1 MKIID
6 STDAKIE
13 RIGDRLGVY
22 LPIEYEGLEESPARF
37 EAASEDGKLV
47 FIIRPD
53 IEGPVRDTIGELW
66 RDLRLLF
73 SDLAD
78 IGGQPPWQDMDIV
91 WGVEVAPEE
100 KAYGGKV
107 PIAASE
113 VLEHRRIYHSRPLEW
128 DRIDIRKSIF
138 DTLTK
143 LCEIASKHL
152 GFKSEL
158 FSEAFGDAVANKFCH
173 VTCTYGT
180 LDIVCEIFSEE
191 FNNVYPDRFWSLT
204 SEQSREAVAACYRK
218 IRHLEDN
225 PEEFEKER
233 ARIQGK
239 WGFPLQSG

>member
-13 RIGDRLGVY
+13 RIGDRVGIY
-22 LPIEYEGLEESPARF
+22 LPVEYEGLEGFPIRF
-37 EAASEDGKLV
+37 DGALEDGKLV
-47 FIIRPD
+47 FLLRPD
-53 IEGPVRDTIGELW
+53 LEDPVKDTVNELW

-78 IGGQPPWQDMDIV
+78 IGPAPPWQDMDIV
-91 WGVEVAPEE
+91 WELQEVPGENARN
-100 KAYGGKV
+100 GKV

-138 DTLTK
+138 DTMTK
-143 LCEIASKHL
+143 LCEIASQHL

-158 FSEAFGDAVANKFCH
+158 FSEAFGDAVANKFCQ

-180 LDIVCEIFSEE
+180 LDVVCEIFSEE
-191 FNNVYPDRFWSLT
+191 FNNVYPDRFWSLI
-204 SEQSREAVAACYRK
+204 SERSREAVAACYRK
-218 IRHLEDN
+218 IRHLEDY

-233 ARIQGK
+233 ARVQRK
-239 WGFPLQSG
+239 WGFPLQNQ

>member
-13 RIGDRLGVY
+13 RAGDRAGIF
-22 LPIEYEGLEESPARF
+22 LPVEYEGLTGLPVRF
-37 EAASEDGKLV
+37 EGALDGGKLV
-47 FIIRPD
+47 FVIRPD
-53 IEGPVRDTIGELW
+53 LDAPVTETVNELW

-78 IGGQPPWQDMDIV
+78 IGPAPPWQDMEIV
-91 WGVEVAPEE
+91 WEVEEAPEE

-107 PIAASE
+107 PISASE

-138 DTLTK
+138 DTMTK
-143 LCEIASKHL
+143 LCELSARRL

-158 FSEAFGDAVANKFCH
+158 FSTAFGDAAANKFSQ
-173 VTCTYGT
+173 VACTYGT
-180 LDIVCEIFSEE
+180 LDVLCEIFSEE
-191 FNNVYPDRFWSLT
+191 FMNVYPDRFWSLT
-204 SEQSREAVAACYRK
+204 SDRSREAVAACYRK
-218 IRHLEDN
+218 IKYLEDH

-233 ARIQGK
+233 ARVQGK
-239 WGFPLQSG
+239 WGFPLQSK

>member
-13 RIGDRLGVY
+13 RAGDKAGIF
-22 LPIEYEGLEESPARF
+22 LPAEYEALAGFPARF
-37 EAASEDGKLV
+37 EGAVDDGKLIFV
-47 FIIRPD
+47 IRPD
-53 IEGPVRDTIGELW
+53 LDTPVTETVNELW

-73 SDLAD
+73 SELAD
-78 IGGQPPWQDMDIV
+78 IGPSPPWTDMDIV
-91 WGVEVAPEE
+91 WEVQEVPGE
-100 KAYGGKV
+100 KARDGKV

-113 VLEHRRIYHSRPLEW
+113 VLEHRRIYRNRPLEW

-138 DTLTK
+138 DTMTK
-143 LCEIASKHL
+143 LCEIASRHL
-152 GFKSEL
+152 DFKSGL
-158 FSEAFGDAVANKFCH
+158 FSMAFGDAVANKFCQ

-180 LDIVCEIFSEE
+180 LDIICEIFSEE

-204 SEQSREAVAACYRK
+204 SRSREAVAACYRK
-218 IRHLEDN
+218 IRHLEDR

-239 WGFPLQSG
+239 WGFPLNTS